1 MEKHRI
7 CETEIGWFTNLIEKF
22 KNFYCNPNNP
32 IQLTESHSK
41 ILLECISRLESVLT
55 KELENKIYL
64 EVDTSGILNYP
75 ELLENGISNLFS
87 KKQVVKKLP
96 RIIKNDLNEAI
107 RTLACNAPT
116 ASVMVSLRAV
126 EAALRELCK
135 KLTGKECRSGW
146 KNTLD
151 KVERELKKRNLE
163 SKNLEGYLD
172 HFRIVRNEAD
182 HPERVFNKN
191 EAEKILVNSVYAIE
205 EIYNITQ
212 RI

>member
-1 MEKHRI
+1 M
-7 CETEIGWFTNLIEKF
+7 
-22 KNFYCNPNNP
+22 
-32 IQLTESHSK
+32 
-41 ILLECISRLESVLT
+41 LLEHISRIESVLT

-205 EIYNITQ
+205 EIYKYNPKDINLKFVKLFQSTLLAFPWRCKLANHAPEGLHQ
-212 RI
+212 SQVLKLF